1 MQGQKATAETW
12 LDTTDIAALMNT
24 STRTVS
30 RLAESGRIPAYRV
43 GAEWRFD
50 LSEVREALR
59 ERNGAHL

>member
-1 MQGQKATAETW
+1 MQEQKATAETW

-24 STRTVS
+24 STRTVY

-59 ERNGAHL
+59 ERSEAYA